1 MNGTFEAY
9 KAVAFDIIREQLAD
23 LANSA
28 EAREMARGLVPCME
42 EGELRRSMRD
52 TTQARQMLELAG
64 TPPMP
69 AMEHTA
75 EFVARS
81 VRGELLT
88 PEEMEEIGMFLA
100 AVRRVR
106 SYLDKG
112 MSYGI
117 PLSCYGENLRLM
129 TELKEEI
136 EGAIRHGRVDDRA
149 SNTLRDIRRDL
160 QLLEEKIKDKAEAL
174 LKSQKKFMAESFLVT
189 RNGRLCLPVKKEYK
203 SKIPGSTI
211 DRSSSGSTVFIEPE
225 TIARMQDEIEGL
237 RIEEDCEERRILYT
251 LMDRIAMEEDGFKE
265 NLALLAKLDFVFAKG
280 KLSAQMDAREPAV
293 NTQGIICL
301 KEARHPLL
309 PGDSNVPLDFK
320 LGGETRGMVITG
332 PNTGGKTVAIKTVG
346 LFVLMACSGLH
357 LPCREAD
364 IAMRNLVLCDI
375 GDGQDIQDNLSTFSA
390 HITNVLEILKRA
402 TGESLV
408 ILDELGSGTDPA
420 EGMGIAIAIL
430 EQLRLRGCLYLV
442 TTHYPEVK
450 TYAGRHAELISAR
463 MAFDREN
470 LRPLYRLE
478 MGKTGDSCAL
488 YIAKRLGMPE
498 DMIRTAASEAY
509 GDGGELKKP
518 LEKTREKTLYK
529 TSEKPQERS
538 QEKPLEKSPGRQWP
552 GGLERILVPCIVPIK
567 RKPAAAG
574 PEEGY
579 TRGDSVEVLPKGEI
593 GIVVRPAD
601 QTGNVLVQVKREKR
615 LVNQKR
621 LKLKVRASE
630 LYPEDYDFSIVFD
643 SVENRKARHQ
653 MERKYVGNME
663 VQAEE

>member
-9 KAVAFDIIREQLAD
+9 KTVAFDIIREQLAD

-112 MSYGI
+112 ISYGI
-117 PLSCYGENLRLM
+117 PLSYFGENLRLM
-129 TELKEEI
+129 PELKEEI

-149 SNTLRDIRRDL
+149 SNALRDIRRDL

-203 SKIPGSTI
+203 SKIPGSVI
-211 DRSSSGSTVFIEPE
+211 DRSASGSTVFIEPE

-251 LMDRIAMEEDGFKE
+251 LMDKIAMEEDGFKE

-280 KLSAQMDAREPAV
+280 KLSAQMDAREPAI
-293 NTQGIICL
+293 NTEGIICL

-309 PGDSNVPLDFK
+309 PEDSNVPLDFK
-320 LGGETRGMVITG
+320 LGGEKRGMVITG
-332 PNTGGKTVAIKTVG
+332 QGAPVKAQQQVHLGRMVREGPAQIFLGQLDHRSLHELHRRGHDPLGQQLRHRLHAQPVVGKG
-346 LFVLMACSGLH
+346 DQERPEEPRQRDEPQRGLH
-357 LPCREAD
+357 HDSQRPLRADHQLHQAVARGILGRFAAQGDHPPVRQHHLQLPDIVAGHAVFHRPHAAGIGHD
-364 IAMRNLVLCDI
+364 IA
-375 GDGQDIQDNLSTFSA
+375 
-390 HITNVLEILKRA
+390 
-402 TGESLV
+402 
-408 ILDELGSGTDPA
+408 P
-420 EGMGIAIAIL
+420 
-430 EQLRLRGCLYLV
+430 
-442 TTHYPEVK
+442 
-450 TYAGRHAELISAR
+450 
-463 MAFDREN
+463 
-470 LRPLYRLE
+470 
-478 MGKTGDSCAL
+478 
-488 YIAKRLGMPE
+488 
-498 DMIRTAASEAY
+498 
-509 GDGGELKKP
+509 DGGGLLAGVRRVP
-518 LEKTREKTLYK
+518 FAN
-529 TSEKPQERS
+529 TSIETDR
-538 QEKPLEKSPGRQWP
+538 
-552 GGLERILVPCIVPIK
+552 
-567 RKPAAAG
+567 
-574 PEEGY
+574 
-579 TRGDSVEVLPKGEI
+579 
-593 GIVVRPAD
+593 
-601 QTGNVLVQVKREKR
+601 
-615 LVNQKR
+615 
-621 LKLKVRASE
+621 
-630 LYPEDYDFSIVFD
+630 F
-643 SVENRKARHQ
+643 
-653 MERKYVGNME
+653 
-663 VQAEE
+663 

>member
-9 KAVAFDIIREQLAD
+9 KTVAFDIIREQLAD

-237 RIEEDCEERRILYT
+237 RRTARRGVSCTRLWTGLPWRRTDLRRTWLCWQNWILC
-251 LMDRIAMEEDGFKE
+251 LP
-265 NLALLAKLDFVFAKG
+265 
-280 KLSAQMDAREPAV
+280 RE
-293 NTQGIICL
+293 
-301 KEARHPLL
+301 
-309 PGDSNVPLDFK
+309 S
-320 LGGETRGMVITG
+320 
-332 PNTGGKTVAIKTVG
+332 
-346 LFVLMACSGLH
+346 
-357 LPCREAD
+357 
-364 IAMRNLVLCDI
+364 
-375 GDGQDIQDNLSTFSA
+375 
-390 HITNVLEILKRA
+390 
-402 TGESLV
+402 
-408 ILDELGSGTDPA
+408 
-420 EGMGIAIAIL
+420 
-430 EQLRLRGCLYLV
+430 
-442 TTHYPEVK
+442 
-450 TYAGRHAELISAR
+450 SAR
-463 MAFDREN
+463 RWTPGN
-470 LRPLYRLE
+470 RP
-478 MGKTGDSCAL
+478 S
-488 YIAKRLGMPE
+488 IP
-498 DMIRTAASEAY
+498 
-509 GDGGELKKP
+509 
-518 LEKTREKTLYK
+518 
-529 TSEKPQERS
+529 
-538 QEKPLEKSPGRQWP
+538 
-552 GGLERILVPCIVPIK
+552 
-567 RKPAAAG
+567 
-574 PEEGY
+574 
-579 TRGDSVEVLPKGEI
+579 
-593 GIVVRPAD
+593 
-601 QTGNVLVQVKREKR
+601 
-615 LVNQKR
+615 
-621 LKLKVRASE
+621 RAS
-630 LYPEDYDFSIVFD
+630 Y
-643 SVENRKARHQ
+643 A
-653 MERKYVGNME
+653 
-663 VQAEE
+663 

>member
-1 MNGTFEAY
+1 MNRTFESY
-9 KAVAFDIIREQLAD
+9 KTVAFDIIREQLAD

-28 EAREMARGLVPCME
+28 EAREMARGLAPFME

-75 EFVARS
+75 GLVARS

-100 AVRRVR
+100 AVMRVR

-112 MSYGI
+112 ISYGI
-117 PLSCYGENLRLM
+117 PLSYYGENLRLM
-129 TELKEEI
+129 PELKEEI

-149 SNTLRDIRRDL
+149 SGTLRDIRREL
-160 QLLEEKIKDKAEAL
+160 LLLEEKIKDKAEAL
-174 LKSQKKFMAESFLVT
+174 LKSQKKYMAEAFLVT

-203 SKIPGSTI
+203 SKIPGSAI

-225 TIARMQDEIEGL
+225 AIARMQDEIEGL

-251 LMDRIAMEEDGFKE
+251 LMDKIAMEEEGFKE

-293 NTQGIICL
+293 NTEGIICL

-309 PGDSNVPLDFK
+309 PEDTNVPLDFK
-320 LGGETRGMVITG
+320 LGGDKRGMVITG

-375 GDGQDIQDNLSTFSA
+375 GDGQDILDNLSTFSA

-402 TGESLV
+402 TRESLV

-450 TYAGRHAELISAR
+450 TYAGRHQELISAR

-478 MGKTGDSCAL
+478 IGKTGDSCAL

-498 DMIRTAASEAY
+498 DMIQTAASEAY
-509 GDGGELKKP
+509 GDRAV
-518 LEKTREKTLYK
+518 RE
-529 TSEKPQERS
+529 QHC
-538 QEKPLEKSPGRQWP
+538 GRQP
-552 GGLERILVPCIVPIK
+552 GGLERIPVPCIVPI
-567 RKPAAAG
+567 RKITVSAN
-574 PEEGY
+574 PEQAYG
-579 TRGDSVEVLPKGEI
+579 RGDSVEVLPKGEI
-593 GIVVRPAD
+593 GIVVKPAD
-601 QTGNVLVQVKREKR
+601 RTGNVLVQVKKEKR

-621 LKLKVRASE
+621 LKLKVKAGE

-653 MERKYVGNME
+653 MERKYMGDAE
-663 VQAEE
+663 VRAEE

>member
-9 KAVAFDIIREQLAD
+9 KTVAFDIIREQLAD

-52 TTQARQMLELAG
+52 TTQARQLLELAG
-64 TPPMP
+64 MPPMP

-112 MSYGI
+112 VSYGI
-117 PLSCYGENLRLM
+117 PLSFYGENLRLM
-129 TELKEEI
+129 PELKEEI

-149 SNTLRDIRRDL
+149 SNALRDIRRDL
-160 QLLEEKIKDKAEAL
+160 LLLEEKIKDKAEGL

-203 SKIPGSTI
+203 SKIPGSVI
-211 DRSSSGSTVFIEPE
+211 DRSASGSTVFIEPE
-225 TIARMQDEIEGL
+225 TIARLQDEIEGL

-251 LMDRIAMEEDGFKE
+251 LMDKIAMEEDGFKE

-280 KLSAQMDAREPAV
+280 KLSAQMEAGEPAI
-293 NTQGIICL
+293 NTQGIIRL
-301 KEARHPLL
+301 KGARHPLL
-309 PGDSNVPLDFK
+309 PGDANVPLDFE
-320 LGGETRGMVITG
+320 LGGEKRGMVITG

-375 GDGQDIQDNLSTFSA
+375 GDGQDILDNLSTFSA

-450 TYAGRHAELISAR
+450 TYAGRHEELISAR

-498 DMIRTAASEAY
+498 DMIQTAASEAY
-509 GDGGELKKP
+509 GEGADLYQS
-518 LEKTREKTLYK
+518 REK
-529 TSEKPQERS
+529 SGEKSQEKSQEKFREKS
-538 QEKPLEKSPGRQWP
+538 QEKPPGRQWP
-552 GGLERILVPCIVPIK
+552 GGLERIPVPGIVPIK
-567 RKPAAAG
+567 RKPAAAS
-574 PEEGY
+574 PEKGF

-615 LVNQKR
+615 LINQKR
-621 LKLKVRASE
+621 LKLKVRAKE

-663 VQAEE
+663 ARVEE

>member
-9 KAVAFDIIREQLAD
+9 KTVAFDIIREQLAV

-112 MSYGI
+112 ISYGI
-117 PLSCYGENLRLM
+117 PLSYFGENLRLM
-129 TELKEEI
+129 PELKEEI

-149 SNTLRDIRRDL
+149 SNALRDIRRDL

-203 SKIPGSTI
+203 SKIPGSVI
-211 DRSSSGSTVFIEPE
+211 DRSASGSTVFIEPE

-251 LMDRIAMEEDGFKE
+251 LMDKIAMEEDGFKE

-280 KLSAQMDAREPAV
+280 KLSAQMDAREPAI
-293 NTQGIICL
+293 NTEGLICL

-309 PGDSNVPLDFK
+309 PEDSNVPLDFK
-320 LGGETRGMVITG
+320 LGGEKRGMVITG

-375 GDGQDIQDNLSTFSA
+375 GDGQDILDNLSTFSA

-509 GDGGELKKP
+509 GDGAV
-518 LEKTREKTLYK
+518 
-529 TSEKPQERS
+529 
-538 QEKPLEKSPGRQWP
+538 QEKSQKRPKEKSQKPPGRQWP
-552 GGLERILVPCIVPIK
+552 GGLERIPVPGIVPIK
-567 RKPAAAG
+567 RKPAAAN

-601 QTGNVLVQVKREKR
+601 QTGNVLVQVKKEKR

-621 LKLKVRASE
+621 LKLKVRARE

-653 MERKYVGNME
+653 MERKYVGNIE
-663 VQAEE
+663 VRAEE

>member
-9 KAVAFDIIREQLAD
+9 KTVAFDIIREQLAD

-42 EGELRRSMRD
+42 EGEL
-52 TTQARQMLELAG
+52 
-64 TPPMP
+64 
-69 AMEHTA
+69 
-75 EFVARS
+75 
-81 VRGELLT
+81 LT

-112 MSYGI
+112 VSYGI
-117 PLSCYGENLRLM
+117 ALSFYGENLRLM
-129 TELKEEI
+129 PELKEEI

-149 SNTLRDIRRDL
+149 SNALRDIRRDL
-160 QLLEEKIKDKAEAL
+160 LLLEEKIKDKTEAL

-203 SKIPGSTI
+203 SKIPGSVI
-211 DRSSSGSTVFIEPE
+211 DRSASGSTVFIEPE
-225 TIARMQDEIEGL
+225 TIARLQDEIEGL

-251 LMDRIAMEEDGFKE
+251 LMDKIAMEEDGFKE

-280 KLSAQMDAREPAV
+280 KLSAQMEAGEPAI
-293 NTQGIICL
+293 NTQGIIRL
-301 KEARHPLL
+301 KGARHPLL
-309 PGDSNVPLDFK
+309 PGDANVPLDFE
-320 LGGETRGMVITG
+320 LGGEKRGMVITG

-375 GDGQDIQDNLSTFSA
+375 GDGQDILDNLSTFSA

-450 TYAGRHAELISAR
+450 TYAGRHEELISAR

-498 DMIRTAASEAY
+498 DMIQTAASEAY
-509 GDGGELKKP
+509 GEGADLYQS
-518 LEKTREKTLYK
+518 REK
-529 TSEKPQERS
+529 S
-538 QEKPLEKSPGRQWP
+538 QEKPPGRQWP
-552 GGLERILVPCIVPIK
+552 GGLERIPVPGIVPIK
-567 RKPAAAG
+567 RKPAAAS
-574 PEEGY
+574 PEKGF

-615 LVNQKR
+615 LINQKR
-621 LKLKVRASE
+621 LKLKVRAKE

-663 VQAEE
+663 ARVEE

>member
-9 KAVAFDIIREQLAD
+9 KTVAFDMIRDQLAD

-28 EAREMARGLVPCME
+28 QAREMAKGLIPCME
-42 EGELRRSMRD
+42 EGELRRNMRD

-64 TPPMP
+64 TPPIP

-75 EFVARS
+75 ELVDKS

-100 AVRRVR
+100 AVKRVQA
-106 SYLDKG
+106 YLDRG
-112 MSYGI
+112 TSYGI
-117 PLSCYGENLRLM
+117 PLSFYGGNLRLLA
-129 TELKEEI
+129 ELREEI
-136 EGAIRHGRVDDRA
+136 EVSVRHGRVDDHA

-160 QLLEEKIKDKAEAL
+160 VLLEEKIKEKAEAL
-174 LKSQKKFMAESFLVT
+174 LKSQKKYMAESFLVT
-189 RNGRLCLPVKKEYK
+189 RNGRLCLPVKKEFK
-203 SKIPGSTI
+203 SRITGNAI
-211 DRSSSGSTVFIEPE
+211 DRSSTGSTVFIEPE
-225 TIARMQDEIEGL
+225 TVARLQDELEVR

-251 LMDRIAMEEDGFKE
+251 LMDKIAMEEEGFRE
-265 NLALLAKLDFVFAKG
+265 NLALLVKLDFIFAKG
-280 KLSAQMDAREPAV
+280 KLSAQMDAIEPSV
-293 NTQGIICL
+293 NTEGIINL

-309 PGDSNVPLDFK
+309 PADTNVPLDFT
-320 LGGETRGMVITG
+320 LGGEKRGMVITG

-357 LPCREAD
+357 LPCRQAD

-375 GDGQDIQDNLSTFSA
+375 GDGQDILDNLSTFSA

-402 TGESLV
+402 TRESLV

-450 TYAGRHAELISAR
+450 TYAGDHEELLSAR

-498 DMIRTAASEAY
+498 EMIRTAAAQAY
-509 GDGGELKKP
+509 GSGTMDETAVK
-518 LEKTREKTLYK
+518 ETDHIEA
-529 TSEKPQERS
+529 E
-538 QEKPLEKSPGRQWP
+538 GRHWP
-552 GGLERILVPCIVPIK
+552 CGLERIPVPGITPIK
-567 RKPAAAG
+567 KRTAAVNQ
-574 PEEGY
+574 EEGF
-579 TRGDSVEVLPKGEI
+579 TRGDSVMVLPAGEI
-593 GIVVRPAD
+593 GIVVKAAD
-601 QTGNVLVQVKREKR
+601 LKGNVMVQVKREKR

-621 LKLKVRASE
+621 LKLKVRARE

-643 SVENRKARHQ
+643 SVETRKARHQ
-653 MERKYVGNME
+653 MDRKYMGDVE
-663 VQAEE
+663 IYEE